1 MLETRQIHN
10 ANARIEKAVTGLC
23 HKSLT
28 SLRLLKLIKSEWLE
42 RIFNRTYQDVDNV
55 ADALKMKQQKY
66 RITVGIFLNFPNFR
80 SLSVLGIQI
89 TRVWGYSLPPSGLI
103 EIKRK
108 SCDCIIF
115 FCAPM
120 PIYRVLFWSK
130 FPAGSGHII
139 KCLLMWVWF
148 GSRSWSKDLAALG
161 PLVMTPS
168 QILVP
173 VRPYHSSNEYTV
185 FRFCTSH
192 CYH

>member
-1 MLETRQIHN
+1 MTRKDFQSHLPRCWQCGWRFENETT
-10 ANARIEKAVTGLC
+10 K
-23 HKSLT
+23 
-28 SLRLLKLIKSEWLE
+28 
-42 RIFNRTYQDVDNV
+42 
-55 ADALKMKQQKY
+55 
-66 RITVGIFLNFPNFR
+66 ITNYSRDFFFPNFHP
-80 SLSVLGIQI
+80 LSVLGIQI